1 MLPCFQIM
9 LGMAILA
16 FGLTLAD
23 PDSDPA
29 YGYRRYGRYGR
40 YYGGYRKY
48 SPYLSGRGYYG
59 KPHPYAYKP
68 GSTIPFPKV
77 APKIGAD
84 PVLAA
89 QAAEAAR
96 GAHAA
101 HAAHNGG
108 HVAHHPH
115 AVPSVPAH
123 PAPAAPSVPAQQ
135 VPVELSRAV
144 PQLAQRV
151 PQLVQQVPQQVSP
164 QVVPQLV
171 QQQPQLVPQQVPQ
184 QFVPQQVPQQ
194 LVPQQVP
201 QQAVPQV
208 PQQVPRVLP
217 QRVPQRVINQLVR
230 QAIPKL
236 VQAVRK
242 EIASPVPIAAAVP
255 AEEAPALAQPQLPEL
270 HIAGNGNGDIFRNNF
285 PIQNNVLRAAEEKMM
300 REEKMMPDAMPAKM
314 EKMSGGKLRQFQ
326 PAPAGQGRFPAV
338 VGPQDVSPVVIP
350 QPDSEAVAI
359 LQPLAFGALGDTKAP
374 FEPMF
379 EFFGNDLD
387 FNDLVGQNEAD
398 VAAMMQTLLMPI
410 DPEQLPK
417 ALPAFPAVP
426 SLPVGM

>member
-1 MLPCFQIM
+1 MVSIKFWIM

-29 YGYRRYGRYGR
+29 Y
-40 YYGGYRKY
+40 GYRKY

-108 HVAHHPH
+108 HAAHHAH
-115 AVPSVPAH
+115 AVPSVPAR

-184 QFVPQQVPQQ
+184 QLVPQQVPQQ
-194 LVPQQVP
+194 LVP

-255 AEEAPALAQPQLPEL
+255 AEEAPALVQPQLPEL

-300 REEKMMPDAMPAKM
+300 PDAMPAKM
-314 EKMSGGKLRQFQ
+314 EKMSEGGKLKQFQ

-338 VGPQDVSPVVIP
+338 
-350 QPDSEAVAI
+350 A
-359 LQPLAFGALGDTKAP
+359 
-374 FEPMF
+374 
-379 EFFGNDLD
+379 
-387 FNDLVGQNEAD
+387 
-398 VAAMMQTLLMPI
+398 
-410 DPEQLPK
+410 
-417 ALPAFPAVP
+417 
-426 SLPVGM
+426 